1 MTRTIA
7 LRSSALF
14 VLSALVF
21 GLIALGGSHAWV
33 AQAVFLVT
41 GAICAVMLIFAL
53 AAPVP
58 RPVPVRIRR

>member
-21 GLIALGGSHAWV
+21 GLIALGSHAWV

-53 AAPVP
+53 AAPAP